1 MFSWYSIPQSYIIG
15 EKCCEEIS
23 LSFCEELIQLITGK
37 RQNRETKKSHSKK
50 WLFIKT
56 VNPNLFPS

>member
-37 RQNRETKKSHSKK
+37 RQNRETKKATQKSGFSSKQ
-50 WLFIKT
+50 
-56 VNPNLFPS
+56 